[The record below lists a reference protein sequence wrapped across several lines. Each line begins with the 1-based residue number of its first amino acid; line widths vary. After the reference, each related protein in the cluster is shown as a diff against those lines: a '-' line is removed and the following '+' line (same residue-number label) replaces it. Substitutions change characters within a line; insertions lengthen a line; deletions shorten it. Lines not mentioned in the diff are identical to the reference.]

1 MHMAAYSR
9 VPLRELDAA
18 LGPATSGLT
27 GARRIALAALCR
39 GLDVGIA
46 PSRIRLWLTS
56 RRPETESLCSSPTL
70 YATLVVAARSRVA
83 ASSSP
88 GARAEMLV
96 QVSRRLVTH
105 VLTPTP
111 EIDRHGEALGLK
123 PRAVNSAR
131 IALAV
136 IGVGI
141 LRQVANPKESERS
154 MESAM
159 VTLPWLAA
167 RMGTTRI
174 SARNAVNLCERL
186 GWLSEVKRTPGGGT
200 RYRLGRVRSA
210 EDRTRSIQLDDLVL
224 ALADTAHGDDN
235 ESLDVAWFMTADH
248 PTWHYGQRAE
258 GSRVP
263 TEPDAVTWLV
273 GLADA
278 VTVET
283 GVVIDPVEQ
292 FGLSA
297 RLVATHRSLVEKA
310 GLMDEGVDLGVSLTE
325 LGRESGA
332 IERARTIEVARREG
346 AAIRSETLVAV
357 RTERATGREL
367 LDQALREAGPVPGPD
382 AGIVDQSAWAAALNS
397 ELGQVPDGIRQAV
410 QLALRGKMIRSGWPE
425 DRATRVAERV
435 TSAPIV
441 TAA

>member
-39 GLDVGIA
+39 GLDAGIA

-70 YATLVVAARSRVA
+70 YASLVVATRSRVV
-83 ASSSP
+83 ASSHP

-105 VLTPTP
+105 LLAPTP
-111 EIDRHGEALGLK
+111 ETDRHGEPVAVT

-141 LRQVANPKESERS
+141 LRQVANPRESERS

-167 RMGTTRI
+167 RMGTTRV
-174 SARNAVNLCERL
+174 SARKAVGMCERL

-224 ALADTAHGDDN
+224 ALADTVHGDDN
-235 ESLDVAWFMTADH
+235 DSLDVAWLLTADH
-248 PTWHYGQRAE
+248 PTWHYAGRTE

-263 TEPDAVTWLV
+263 TDPDAMTWLV

-278 VTVET
+278 VTTET
-283 GVVIDPVEQ
+283 GVFEDPVEQ

-297 RLVATHRSLVEKA
+297 RLVSTHRSLIESA
-310 GLMDEGVDLGVSLTE
+310 GLMEEGVDPGAALTE

-332 IERARTIEVARREG
+332 VERARTAELARREK
-346 AAIRSETLVAV
+346 SLV
-357 RTERATGREL
+357 RTESMQAVRAERSVGRTV
-367 LDQALREAGPVPGPD
+367 LDQALKSAGLVPGPD
-382 AGIVDQSAWAAALNS
+382 EDVADQSAWASALNS
-397 ELGQVPDGIRQAV
+397 ELAQVDDELRPAV
-410 QLALRGKMIRSGWPE
+410 RHALRSKMVRTGWSTE
-425 DRATRVAERV
+425 KADRVSERIVMTAQSVA
-435 TSAPIV
+435 A
-441 TAA
+441 

>member
-1 MHMAAYSR
+1 MAAYSR
-9 VPLRELDAA
+9 VPLRDLDTA
-18 LGPATSGLT
+18 LGPATTGLT
-27 GARRIALAALCR
+27 GPRRIALAALCR
-39 GLDVGIA
+39 GLDLGIA

-70 YATLVVAARSRVA
+70 FASLVVAARSRVA
-83 ASSSP
+83 ASSHP

-105 VLTPTP
+105 LLAPTP
-111 EIDRHGEALGLK
+111 DVDRHGEPLGVK

-131 IALAV
+131 IALAI

-141 LRQVANPKESERS
+141 LRQVANPKKSERS
-154 MESAM
+154 MESAL

-174 SARNAVNLCERL
+174 SARNAVGLCERL

-235 ESLDVAWFMTADH
+235 NSLDVAWLLTVDH
-248 PTWHYGQRAE
+248 PTWHYSERAE

-273 GLADA
+273 GLVDLI
-278 VTVET
+278 TVET
-283 GVVIDPVEQ
+283 GVVVDPVAQ
-292 FGLSA
+292 FGISA
-297 RLVATHRSLVEKA
+297 RLVATHRTLIEKN
-310 GLMDEGVDLGVSLTE
+310 GLMDRDDAVDDRLDE
-325 LGRESGA
+325 LGHAGDA
-332 IERARTIEVARREG
+332 IARATQVEATRREQ
-346 AAIRSETLVAV
+346 AAV
-357 RTERATGREL
+357 RTESLHAVRAERATAREV
-367 LDQALREAGPVPGPD
+367 LDRALKDVGPVPGIDGEPAD
-382 AGIVDQSAWAAALNS
+382 RAAWAKALHAELEAVDPSLATSVRRDITQRLIRAGHEVEASKRIAGLIVPVPAA
-397 ELGQVPDGIRQAV
+397 QVA
-410 QLALRGKMIRSGWPE
+410 
-425 DRATRVAERV
+425 
-435 TSAPIV
+435 
-441 TAA
+441 